1 VSASLWLYD
10 LGAYSLQ
17 VAVLAG
23 SGALLARLFGLRAS
37 RATLA
42 YWRVLLAACVVLPLC
57 QPWRVSTPDPEAPV
71 TAMSGAISSTLASSA
86 VPWSFA
92 EAAWWVIGAGV
103 LARAAWL
110 GLGLGALRRLRR
122 RSGEPP
128 AGRLPLSEAEERVGA
143 RAEVR
148 LSPEAPVPVTFG
160 LRRPVVLLPPAVLG
174 MPAHAQ
180 QAILCHELLH
190 VRRRDWLHSLAEEAV
205 RTALWFHPAVWWLV
219 GRIHLA
225 REQVVDQ
232 AVIALT
238 LSRERYVDA
247 LLEIAR
253 GRSEPRLIPAPLFL
267 RRGLLKKRVAEIFQE
282 ATMSRRRLILSL
294 AASAGLL
301 VLAAAAAIW
310 TFPLQVQAAVAPEDD
325 PSPDRVKHVLEE
337 LRQALADTEATPEQ
351 RARWKRQLAELEASL
366 SEREL
371 ELRGEKPVLV
381 RRGDTLERQF
391 LELQKA
397 LEDPDLPEHQKVDLQ
412 KRFRELK
419 AERAKQKP
427 SSFQLYDPLVKDKC

>member
-10 LGAYSLQ
+10 LGAYSVQ

-23 SGALLARLFGLRAS
+23 AGALLARLFGLRAS

-57 QPWRVSTPDPEAPV
+57 QPWRAITPGPEGPLA
-71 TAMSGAISSTLASSA
+71 TARGESVGPLAVAA
-86 VPWSFA
+86 VPSPSA
-92 EAAWWVIGAGV
+92 EWAWWVIGAGA

-110 GLGLGALRRLRR
+110 GLGLWGLRRLRR
-122 RSGEPP
+122 RSDAAP
-128 AGRLPLSEAEERVGA
+128 AGRLPLAEAEERAGA

-148 LSPEAPVPVTFG
+148 VSRDASVPVTFG
-160 LRRPVVLLPPAVLG
+160 LLRPAVLLPPAVLE

-282 ATMSRRRLILSL
+282 ATMTRRRLVLSL

-301 VLAAAAAIW
+301 VLAAVGAIW
-310 TFPLQVQAAVAPEDD
+310 TFPLQVQAAVAPEDAET
-325 PSPDRVKHVLEE
+325 K
-337 LRQALADTEATPEQ
+337 AAEAGD
-351 RARWKRQLAELEASL
+351 KLDRQLAELQEALADPGL
-366 SEREL
+366 SAQRRVKYEKR
-371 ELRGEKPVLV
+371 LRDLV
-381 RRGDTLERQF
+381 
-391 LELQKA
+391 
-397 LEDPDLPEHQKVDLQ
+397 
-412 KRFRELK
+412 
-419 AERAKQKP
+419 AERAKLKP
-427 SSFQLYDPLVKDKC
+427 IPFRLFDPAASYVLKDEC